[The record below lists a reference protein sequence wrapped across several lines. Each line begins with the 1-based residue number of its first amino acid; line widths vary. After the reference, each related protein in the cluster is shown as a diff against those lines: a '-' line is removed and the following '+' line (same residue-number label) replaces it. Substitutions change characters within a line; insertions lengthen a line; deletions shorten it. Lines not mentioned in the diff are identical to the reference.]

1 MENGHDVQVSAW
13 RSHFACCR
21 WSFPSGDNQEPVVI
35 GCMDLGPGGISP
47 AQAHNRSAEIGISI
61 GRAYQDKGY
70 GAEALNWLLDGAF
83 QHAGLHTVQLSTSSY
98 NERAVHLDQ
107 KLGFV
112 LEGRRRERF
121 YFRRQWYDDME
132 FGMTEG
138 DWAQIFAACQ
148 SIQCKNGSQNKL

>member
-1 MENGHDVQVSAW
+1 
-13 RSHFACCR
+13 
-21 WSFPSGDNQEPVVI
+21 
-35 GCMDLGPGGISP
+35 MDLGPGGISP